1 MSDIQANEEF
11 RNAPAYRKAPHSLK
25 EKIYIW
31 LLAIIFIC
39 GLFSSLHFRETKVD
53 NFELNTTAENYIV
66 AQADFQFLDDDAT
79 NRMKLEALRDIEQIY
94 KIPRREVQARRLEF
108 EDFLFDN
115 QKWRK
120 LVKHATFEEMTNAA
134 RELCDTLINTRF
146 TDARTLQKIKEL
158 HIPVNGYEVFSPH
171 GDLGAVT
178 FPQTVWSDIEKVAF
192 TGKVYHSGTKAFVL
206 NHLKKNVWRLE
217 IDEDAIQLLTK
228 VVKETVP
235 DRYTLVNA
243 GDRIIDQGEKVTPR
257 HQAMVNA
264 LKRIL
269 NEKRNL
275 WHPLTILGTLILT
288 LVFTL
293 IAYSYLYFNFY
304 SVISS
309 PRKLCLVITIV
320 LLTFALAKIA
330 EYVTFNNPN
339 SIIQDARFPVFAPF
353 AAILITILLSPRLAI
368 FVGGLVSIILAMS
381 LAVDRVGFLLMNILT
396 VFAVVLSLKAVRK
409 RKEVF
414 VVCAKA
420 WCVAFLVALS
430 FNLYDQTLF
439 IVTDLTSTFFYL
451 SVTAI
456 LVVGCLPLLESIF
469 SVMTDVILMEN
480 MDPNHELLR
489 RLSIE
494 APGTYQHSIVVGN
507 LAETAAT
514 AIGGNGLFCRVSC
527 LYHDIGKLITPHYF
541 TENQQGG
548 INMHHLLTPLE
559 SAQVIIA
566 HVTEGIAMAQKA
578 HLPKPFVDII
588 REHHGDTLVYYFYR
602 KQCELMGGDK
612 ALVNEDDFRYPGPR
626 PRSKE
631 SAIIMIADSL
641 EAASRS
647 LDELCEETVTEL
659 VESIVNEKAEAGQFD
674 YCQLTFEELGV
685 VKKEMIKTLV
695 AARHSRV
702 KYPKKEK

>member
-1 MSDIQANEEF
+1 M
-11 RNAPAYRKAPHSLK
+11 
-25 EKIYIW
+25 
-31 LLAIIFIC
+31 
-39 GLFSSLHFRETKVD
+39 
-53 NFELNTTAENYIV
+53 
-66 AQADFQFLDDDAT
+66 
-79 NRMKLEALRDIEQIY
+79 
-94 KIPRREVQARRLEF
+94 
-108 EDFLFDN
+108 
-115 QKWRK
+115 
-120 LVKHATFEEMTNAA
+120 
-134 RELCDTLINTRF
+134 
-146 TDARTLQKIKEL
+146 
-158 HIPVNGYEVFSPH
+158 
-171 GDLGAVT
+171 
-178 FPQTVWSDIEKVAF
+178 
-192 TGKVYHSGTKAFVL
+192 
-206 NHLKKNVWRLE
+206 
-217 IDEDAIQLLTK
+217 
-228 VVKETVP
+228 P

-339 SIIQDARFPVFAPF
+339 SIIQDARFPVLAPF

-451 SVTAI
+451 AVTAI

-602 KQCELMGGDK
+602 KQCELWG
-612 ALVNEDDFRYPGPR
+612 E
-626 PRSKE
+626 
-631 SAIIMIADSL
+631 
-641 EAASRS
+641 
-647 LDELCEETVTEL
+647 
-659 VESIVNEKAEAGQFD
+659 
-674 YCQLTFEELGV
+674 
-685 VKKEMIKTLV
+685 IKLL
-695 AARHSRV
+695 
-702 KYPKKEK
+702 